1 MFDHV
6 WAILSPSEAEYQL
19 QWNQR
24 SADSSCNKSFRSST
38 AQAGWLRGQAGRV
51 LTSNQRHLYWVDWGG
66 SCFMLFLI
74 VSRVYDKC
82 VLRCAVAYALGCVDC
97 GDNGWHVFE
106 KHETESNATYLVK
119 AGDRAFKVPCP
130 QPQRCLPG
138 QELQSLHR
146 IAMASAVAF
155 ACCGL
160 AVYQVITAYCIC
172 ILTEFCMYYAHF
184 RGLSEYRSQAED
196 ALSEHLAASWL
207 NHL

>member
-1 MFDHV
+1 MKTCLSHSEPIRGGIPTAVKPAKRRFQLQQ
-6 WAILSPSEAEYQL
+6 ILSQLHGPS
-19 QWNQR
+19 WVT
-24 SADSSCNKSFRSST
+24 SWT
-38 AQAGWLRGQAGRV
+38 GGAGIDEQSETPLLSWLRWQ
-51 LTSNQRHLYWVDWGG
+51 
-66 SCFMLFLI
+66 LFHV

-138 QELQSLHR
+138 QELQSPHR